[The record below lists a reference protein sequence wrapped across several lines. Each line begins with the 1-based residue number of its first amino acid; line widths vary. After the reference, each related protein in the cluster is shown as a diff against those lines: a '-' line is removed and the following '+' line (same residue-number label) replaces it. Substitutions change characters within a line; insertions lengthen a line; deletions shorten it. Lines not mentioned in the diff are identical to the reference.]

1 MREDVKLEGW
11 TIRAQGGPEDAFL
24 ESVFF
29 SGNGRMGA
37 RGCPALRARPRPAD
51 TGLFIAG
58 IFGELKP
65 GITDIVNLP
74 TPLYERV
81 LLNGEEPE
89 FAAPLERTL
98 DLASGLLTLRYTL
111 GQGGGR
117 LQVEEERFFSL
128 ANPALLLQ
136 RTTLWPQGG
145 MEFVLESGVELA
157 CCNRPVPDDQVKERG
172 ETVRLADC
180 TAAVERPGGFA
191 AEFSIRGTGLT
202 VRQELALR
210 AQGLGAGEAFYRP
223 GEAAGTRFAARAA
236 AGSALRLEKAAA
248 IATSRDLDPLLAP
261 LPEGWAFDELLEEN
275 RRAWAEKWARCDAP
289 PCGGEARTALRYVI
303 HQLIAN
309 CSARDDTVSIGARGL
324 THTRYKGC
332 YFWDT
337 DLFMLPFYLEND
349 PAAARSLVRYRV
361 NTLPQAKAHAKKMN
375 GAGARYPWMTSL
387 DGTEQCESWDI
398 GCSEVH
404 ITADVAYAAGQYM
417 ERTGDRELFLGG
429 GAELLVETARFW
441 GSRYSP
447 EPGTERVNL
456 LFCKGPDEYCGITS
470 NNLFTN
476 AMARHNLEL
485 ALAAAEALRRLDP
498 EQYLRLGLGPAEA
511 EEWRRLHAA
520 IKLPRDPETGRL
532 RQDDTFHLL
541 EPVDPAALKDGDQAS
556 YHKVCFDRVQRYRAI
571 KQADVILLMT
581 RLPGLFTRE
590 EKLAAWAEFEP
601 LCLHDSTL
609 SFATHAL
616 FAFQN
621 GLGEQ
626 GEAYLEK
633 ALFLDL
639 RDVMGNTGKE
649 GLHLACMGEAWQAAM
664 LWLRQR
670 DKAKT
675 GGAGAPAPG

>member
-145 MEFVLESGVELA
+145 MELVLELA

-191 AEFSIRGTGLT
+191 AEFSIRGTGLA

-223 GEAAGTRFAARAA
+223 GEAAGTRFAA
-236 AGSALRLEKAAA
+236 SCCK
-248 IATSRDLDPLLAP
+248 
-261 LPEGWAFDELLEEN
+261 
-275 RRAWAEKWARCDAP
+275 
-289 PCGGEARTALRYVI
+289 RTAAPGRKNGP
-303 HQLIAN
+303 AAT
-309 CSARDDTVSIGARGL
+309 CR
-324 THTRYKGC
+324 
-332 YFWDT
+332 
-337 DLFMLPFYLEND
+337 
-349 PAAARSLVRYRV
+349 PAAARRA
-361 NTLPQAKAHAKKMN
+361 P
-375 GAGARYPWMTSL
+375 P
-387 DGTEQCESWDI
+387 C
-398 GCSEVH
+398 
-404 ITADVAYAAGQYM
+404 
-417 ERTGDRELFLGG
+417 
-429 GAELLVETARFW
+429 
-441 GSRYSP
+441 
-447 EPGTERVNL
+447 
-456 LFCKGPDEYCGITS
+456 
-470 NNLFTN
+470 
-476 AMARHNLEL
+476 AM
-485 ALAAAEALRRLDP
+485 
-498 EQYLRLGLGPAEA
+498 
-511 EEWRRLHAA
+511 
-520 IKLPRDPETGRL
+520 
-532 RQDDTFHLL
+532 
-541 EPVDPAALKDGDQAS
+541 
-556 YHKVCFDRVQRYRAI
+556 
-571 KQADVILLMT
+571 
-581 RLPGLFTRE
+581 
-590 EKLAAWAEFEP
+590 
-601 LCLHDSTL
+601 
-609 SFATHAL
+609 
-616 FAFQN
+616 
-621 GLGEQ
+621 
-626 GEAYLEK
+626 
-633 ALFLDL
+633 
-639 RDVMGNTGKE
+639 
-649 GLHLACMGEAWQAAM
+649 
-664 LWLRQR
+664 
-670 DKAKT
+670 
-675 GGAGAPAPG
+675 

>member
-145 MEFVLESGVELA
+145 MELVLESGVELA

-191 AEFSIRGTGLT
+191 AEFSIRGTGLA

-223 GEAAGTRFAARAA
+223 G
-236 AGSALRLEKAAA
+236 
-248 IATSRDLDPLLAP
+248 
-261 LPEGWAFDELLEEN
+261 
-275 RRAWAEKWARCDAP
+275 
-289 PCGGEARTALRYVI
+289 
-303 HQLIAN
+303 
-309 CSARDDTVSIGARGL
+309 
-324 THTRYKGC
+324 
-332 YFWDT
+332 
-337 DLFMLPFYLEND
+337 
-349 PAAARSLVRYRV
+349 
-361 NTLPQAKAHAKKMN
+361 
-375 GAGARYPWMTSL
+375 
-387 DGTEQCESWDI
+387 
-398 GCSEVH
+398 
-404 ITADVAYAAGQYM
+404 
-417 ERTGDRELFLGG
+417 
-429 GAELLVETARFW
+429 
-441 GSRYSP
+441 
-447 EPGTERVNL
+447 
-456 LFCKGPDEYCGITS
+456 
-470 NNLFTN
+470 
-476 AMARHNLEL
+476 
-485 ALAAAEALRRLDP
+485 
-498 EQYLRLGLGPAEA
+498 
-511 EEWRRLHAA
+511 
-520 IKLPRDPETGRL
+520 
-532 RQDDTFHLL
+532 
-541 EPVDPAALKDGDQAS
+541 
-556 YHKVCFDRVQRYRAI
+556 
-571 KQADVILLMT
+571 
-581 RLPGLFTRE
+581 
-590 EKLAAWAEFEP
+590 
-601 LCLHDSTL
+601 
-609 SFATHAL
+609 
-616 FAFQN
+616 
-621 GLGEQ
+621 
-626 GEAYLEK
+626 
-633 ALFLDL
+633 
-639 RDVMGNTGKE
+639 
-649 GLHLACMGEAWQAAM
+649 
-664 LWLRQR
+664 
-670 DKAKT
+670 
-675 GGAGAPAPG
+675 